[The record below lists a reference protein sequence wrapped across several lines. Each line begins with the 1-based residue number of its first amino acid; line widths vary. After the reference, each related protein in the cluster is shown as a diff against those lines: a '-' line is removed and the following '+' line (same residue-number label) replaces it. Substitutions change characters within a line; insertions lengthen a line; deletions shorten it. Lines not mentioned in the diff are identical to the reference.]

1 MQIKCPRCGQ
11 IQSAEV
17 RFCINCGIAR
27 PVANMSASPTQSTVG
42 SVLKPFSDWFT
53 ALGLFYQSILIG
65 GIIVFFTLFLGG
77 IVIVGKKEKEACV
90 DINKSNK
97 TSTQTNVSN
106 STLTSATTP
115 SPLPQASL
123 SELPKTPTPSAP
135 SKMVKNLAIIEGVEN
150 NSGKVA
156 RISSLLTELDAKYP
170 ENSEQIGDM
179 TAGAYGE
186 ITKKGQS
193 ASIIGIME
201 AMIEVAESKSK
212 IPYADAVTSYAL
224 LRVNGMK

>member
-1 MQIKCPRCGQ
+1 MQSLMDKLM
-11 IQSAEV
+11 AL
-17 RFCINCGIAR
+17 RFV
-27 PVANMSASPTQSTVG
+27 VA
-42 SVLKPFSDWFT
+42 
-53 ALGLFYQSILIG
+53 ALLLNALLI
-65 GIIVFFTLFLGG
+65 
-77 IVIVGKKEKEACV
+77 ACV

-135 SKMVKNLAIIEGVEN
+135 SEMVKNLAIIEGVEN

-179 TAGAYGE
+179 TAGAYDE

-212 IPYADAVTSYAL
+212 VTYADAVTSYAL
-224 LRVNGMK
+224 LRVNEMK